1 MEFNSSKVFPPD
13 VFANTRDITFSNWLI
28 LRKEFHDGMIK
39 QIELIFHYN
48 YLALPLLLITRG
60 LELDIC
66 ILFFLRLEVLKTCIV
81 NFMLNHLLA

>member
-1 MEFNSSKVFPPD
+1 
-13 VFANTRDITFSNWLI
+13 
-28 LRKEFHDGMIK
+28 MIK

-66 ILFFLRLEVLKTCIV
+66 ILFFLRLEVLKTCLV